1 MTISLTDTT
10 SFNNLTWF
18 DRLCRKFALNFLSQ
32 LKFGEITVVE
42 GNQRFRFGDEF
53 AELKT
58 VITVVEPAFYQKL
71 VLSGSVGGGEA
82 YINGWWRCDN
92 LTTLVRIF
100 ALNLTTLDKLDSALS
115 RLGRPML
122 KLLNWRNR
130 NSVSQAQKNIAAHY
144 DLGNDLYRL
153 FLDDSM
159 MYSSAVYPEPSA
171 TLASAQQHKLKMI
184 CDKLQLKASD
194 HLVEIGTGWGGMA
207 IFAAQHYGCQVTTTT
222 ISQQQYDYAKAQ
234 ISALGLENK
243 INLLLRDYRQLS
255 GQYDKLVSIEM
266 IEAVGE
272 EYLDTYFAKCSS
284 LLKPNG
290 LMVLQAITIVDQ
302 RYQQYV
308 REVDFIKRY
317 VFPGGCLPSISRMT
331 DAINR
336 KTDLV
341 VRQLQDIGLD
351 YARTLK
357 HWCDNFMHER
367 DSVHK
372 LGYDDNFVRLWQ
384 FYLCYCEGGFLERA
398 TSAVHLVLSK
408 PQHRGV
414 IINHDSL
421 VSRQKLQ

>member
-1 MTISLTDTT
+1 MTVSLTDNTV
-10 SFNNLTWF
+10 FDNLSWF
-18 DRLCRKFALNFLSQ
+18 DRVCRKFSLEFFSQ
-32 LKFGEITVVE
+32 LKYGEVTLVE
-42 GNQRFRFGDEF
+42 GNQRFCFGEQGS
-53 AELKT
+53 ALKT
-58 VITVVEPAFYQKL
+58 IITVVEPAFYQKL
-71 VLSGSVGGGEA
+71 VMSGSVGGGEA

-92 LTTLVRIF
+92 LTALVRIF
-100 ALNLTTLDKLDSALS
+100 ALNLTTLDKLDSALT
-115 RLGRPML
+115 RLGRPLL

-130 NSVSQAQKNIAAHY
+130 NSVGQARKNIAAHY
-144 DLGNDLYRL
+144 DLGNDMYRL

-159 MYSSAVYPEPSA
+159 MYSSAVYPDDKTS
-171 TLASAQQHKLKMI
+171 LADAQQHKLRVI

-194 HLVEIGTGWGGMA
+194 HLIEIGTGWGSLA
-207 IFAAQHYGCQVTTTT
+207 IFAAQHYGCKVTTTT
-222 ISQQQYDYAKAQ
+222 ISQQQYDYAKKR
-234 ISALGLENK
+234 IETLGLQDRITIQLK
-243 INLLLRDYRQLS
+243 DYRELS

-266 IEAVGE
+266 IEAVGD

-284 LLKPNG
+284 LLKADG

-331 DAINR
+331 DAVSR

-341 VRQLQDIGLD
+341 VRHLQDIGLD

-357 HWCDNFMHER
+357 DWRDKFMLER
-367 DSVHK
+367 DSVHR

-408 PQHRGV
+408 PQYRSEKM
-414 IINHDSL
+414 SL
-421 VSRQKLQ
+421 ASQVN